1 MYWIDIL
8 SRLQL
13 VSFFFFMAGAVS
25 VIPIIVVFL
34 NGDSFVNRSL
44 TKMMLI
50 SICLFTISALVAF
63 FAPSAEYIEYL
74 KNNACINN

>member
-13 VSFFFFMAGAVS
+13 VSFFFFLSGCVS
-25 VIPIIVVFL
+25 AIPILVALFIDD
-34 NGDSFVNRSL
+34 NIDWKSL
-44 TKMMLI
+44 TRMMI
-50 SICLFTISALVAF
+50 ITFILFLISALVAF

-74 KNNACINN
+74 KGGICE